1 MSEKTKRR
9 HHGGDVWSFS
19 RKYGIPVEKII
30 DFSAPINPFGPPPNA
45 IKAVRKFTGLVR
57 FYPDQNPVD
66 LKRSLV
72 EYVQGIGLDNV
83 IVGNGSVE
91 LIYMFVELFA
101 RGHEVVI
108 PVPAFTEY
116 ERAALRV
123 NAKPVLVQM
132 SEDFS
137 LNVGFIKKA
146 VTDDTRVLIVCNPH
160 SPSGKVFNREL
171 VLDLVDFCY
180 SRGVYILVDENYIDF
195 IRSRQD
201 YTVAPYV
208 NKYENLFVVRSFS
221 KFFGMPGLRL
231 GYGIGASGLI
241 QSLENFRLPWNASC
255 LALVAAKAALEDTKF
270 IEKTMRFVERE
281 RRRFAGMLGKISA
294 LKVFPSET
302 NFLLIKIL
310 DNSITAVE
318 LKEKLAEKGISI
330 RSCEDFPG
338 LDNTYFRV
346 SFRTPRE
353 NLMLVEALKTIFSKR
368 ETA

>member
-9 HHGGDVWSFS
+9 QHGGDVWGFS
-19 RKYGIPVEKII
+19 RKYGIPVEKVI
-30 DFSAPINPFGPPPNA
+30 DFSAPINPFGPPPKA
-45 IKAVRKFTGLVR
+45 IKAIRKFAGLVK
-57 FYPDQNPVD
+57 FYPDQNPLD
-66 LKRSLV
+66 LKRSLI
-72 EYVQGIGLDNV
+72 EYMKEINVDNV

-101 RGHEVVI
+101 RGHEVII

-123 NAKPVLVQM
+123 NAKPVLVKL

-137 LNVGFIKKA
+137 LNVGVIKKA
-146 VTDDTRVLIVCNPH
+146 VTDNTRVLIVCNPH

-171 VLDLVDFCY
+171 VLDLIDFCH

-195 IRSRQD
+195 IGSLQD

-208 NKYENLFVVRSFS
+208 HKYGNLLVVRSFS

-231 GYGIGASGLI
+231 GYGIGASELI
-241 QSLENFRLPWNASC
+241 QSLENFRLPWNVSC
-255 LALVAAKAALEDTKF
+255 LALVAAQAALEDTRF
-270 IEKTMRFVERE
+270 IEKTKRFMEKEMRK
-281 RRRFAGMLGKISA
+281 FASMLGKINA

-302 NFLLIKIL
+302 NFLLVKIL
-310 DNSITAVE
+310 DSRITAVE

-346 SFRTPRE
+346 SVRKPRE
-353 NLMLVEALKTIFSKR
+353 NLLLVETLKKIFQ
-368 ETA
+368 